1 MKGITALFGAVGLA
15 ATMAVGTASAQQPS
29 VQAQIE
35 DWLRQS
41 QDSAREMLQKYGQP
55 DVVSSEHLAWENM
68 GPWLRTVVYSYQ
80 VDHDFPAPHKDVLEQ
95 SIAYNVPPDMMDE
108 ITNFDGSII
117 VWHTR
122 GTMAAR
128 CHAERANFIAINV
141 ADDVVKRRRSVSEA
155 RQQYTDLVQAYMRG
169 DRPVY
174 SARTAVPPAAAGA
187 GAIAG

>member
-1 MKGITALFGAVGLA
+1 
-15 ATMAVGTASAQQPS
+15 MAVGTASAQQQN

-35 DWLRQS
+35 DWPRQS

-55 DVVSSEHLAWENM
+55 DVVSSEHLAWENT

-128 CHAERANFIAINV
+128 CHA
-141 ADDVVKRRRSVSEA
+141 S
-155 RQQYTDLVQAYMRG
+155 G
-169 DRPVY
+169 
-174 SARTAVPPAAAGA
+174 RTSSPLT
-187 GAIAG
+187 